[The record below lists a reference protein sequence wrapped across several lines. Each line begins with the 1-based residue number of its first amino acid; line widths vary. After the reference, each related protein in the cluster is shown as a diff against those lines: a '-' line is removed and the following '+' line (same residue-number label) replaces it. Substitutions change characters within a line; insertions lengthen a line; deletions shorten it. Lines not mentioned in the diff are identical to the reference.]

1 MREEALKRPY
11 IILIKVLSIKTA
23 TSSGGHISASRCYC
37 LNLKCSAEL
46 ALKDDVMTIFVS
58 SSVKRT
64 QNMTNLLKKGIFKDA
79 GISQNQIYSMQR
91 DVKSYIRYAFMKNTP
106 FKGLQTPWLKT
117 YWK

>member
-1 MREEALKRPY
+1 MASNRLWFV
-11 IILIKVLSIKTA
+11 IDKVLSIKNA
-23 TSSGGHISASRCYC
+23 TSSGGHISACRCC
-37 LNLKCSAEL
+37 SLNLKCSAEL